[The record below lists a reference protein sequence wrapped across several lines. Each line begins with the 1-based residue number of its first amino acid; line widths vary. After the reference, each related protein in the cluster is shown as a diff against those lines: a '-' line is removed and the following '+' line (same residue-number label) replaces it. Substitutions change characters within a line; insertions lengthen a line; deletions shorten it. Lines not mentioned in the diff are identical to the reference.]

1 MWISNA
7 FLWLPSLLHLFFF
20 FFSSSCIALHP
31 TSSLSSA
38 PPLLFVSPF
47 PVGHKRRRRTSF
59 PVAWSHTGVAH
70 IHIYIYCA
78 LCIFCNMWAN
88 ALIHINI
95 HTTLRD
101 KQLLCI
107 CALVLS
113 GHVSQRRKHMCHCLT
128 NIYSAVCS
136 HNSFKS
142 ICGQG
147 VFCASSLSC
156 IYMRLLFQMLVHILL
171 ELNSS

>member
-1 MWISNA
+1 MLSSDSLHSSIS
-7 FLWLPSLLHLFFF
+7 SSSS
-20 FFSSSCIALHP
+20 FFSSSHHPALP
-31 TSSLSSA
+31 STPPSSLSSA

-47 PVGHKRRRRTSF
+47 PFGHKRRRHTSF

-70 IHIYIYCA
+70 IHIYCA
-78 LCIFCNMWAN
+78 LCIFCNVSAN
-88 ALIHINI
+88 ALIRINI

-107 CALVLS
+107 CAFVLS
-113 GHVSQRRKHMCHCLT
+113 GHVSQQRKHMCHCLT
-128 NIYSAVCS
+128 NIYSAVCW

-147 VFCASSLSC
+147 VFYASSLSC

>member
-1 MWISNA
+1 MN
-7 FLWLPSLLHLFFF
+7 FKCFPLTPFTPPSLLLLLLIILHCPPPHL
-20 FFSSSCIALHP
+20 L
-31 TSSLSSA
+31 SLFRPSSA
-38 PPLLFVSPF
+38 LCESISRWAQTPAPHFLPCSL
-47 PVGHKRRRRTSF
+47 K
-59 PVAWSHTGVAH
+59 SHRSGTH
-70 IHIYIYCA
+70 SYIYCA

-113 GHVSQRRKHMCHCLT
+113 GHVTQRRKHMCHCLT